1 MFSDPVKNIDQ
12 CGIQAGMDIADF
24 GSGSGFYS
32 IAASKSLISTG
43 RVYAID
49 IQKDLLTKLK
59 NQATKDGLYNIE
71 VIWGDVEKPNG
82 TKLRDG
88 SIDLVLMCTIL
99 FQIDDKKLAIQEAKR
114 VLKPGGRVLAVEWAD
129 SFGGIG
135 PKPDVV
141 LKRDKMLDLFESQG
155 FHLDREIS
163 AGAHHY
169 GLIFKKL

>member
-24 GSGSGFYS
+24 GSGSGFYT
-32 IAASKSLISTG
+32 ITASKSLMATG
-43 RVYAID
+43 HVYAID

-59 NQATKDGLYNIE
+59 NHASREGLYNID
-71 VIWGDVEKPNG
+71 VVWGDVEKPNG

-99 FQIDDKKLAIQEAKR
+99 FQIEDKKSAVKEAKR
-114 VLKPGGRVLAVEWAD
+114 ILKPGGRVLVVEWTD

-135 PKPDVV
+135 PQPNMIVRRDAV
-141 LKRDKMLDLFESQG
+141 LDMFEGLG
-155 FHLDREIS
+155 FHLDRDITT
-163 AGAHHY
+163 GPHHY
-169 GLIFKKL
+169 GMIFKKM